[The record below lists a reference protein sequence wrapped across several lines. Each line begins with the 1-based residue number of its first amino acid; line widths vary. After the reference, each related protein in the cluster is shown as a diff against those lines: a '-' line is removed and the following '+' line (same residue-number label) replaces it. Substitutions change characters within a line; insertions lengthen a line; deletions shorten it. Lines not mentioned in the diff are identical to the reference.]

1 VRSASRFAANVVV
14 NGKDAKSLLGIMS
27 LGLVK
32 GAEVRLQA
40 DGDDAVEAVQA
51 LTSLIESGFGEA

>member
-1 VRSASRFAANVVV
+1 
-14 NGKDAKSLLGIMS
+14 MS